1 MPGRKPLSSS
11 GPLLY
16 GLSVFVRRMVRR
28 LRWSFGNERWA
39 LCGSI
44 DPLPELVVAHRSI
57 LIRKLEGTD
66 LRLQSNKTASL
77 GIAAP
82 LVDGTILEPGETF
95 SFWRLVGRP
104 TAGGGFPPGLQL
116 SFGRMVAM
124 TGGGLCQMSNLL
136 HWMVLHTPL
145 EVTER
150 HRHSFDPFPDY
161 RRTVPFGTGAT
172 VFYNYLDLC
181 FRNGTEQRFQVRVG
195 LDDEYLTGE
204 IRCEA
209 PLPEVCRIEERDHRF
224 VRRKGVVY
232 RENRL
237 WRVRMDPK
245 TSRTIDETLIMEN
258 CVAVS
263 YDADAVPGL
272 KVEEED

>member
-16 GLSVFVRRMVRR
+16 GLSVFARRLARR
-28 LRWSFGNERWA
+28 LRWCFGSERWA
-39 LCGSI
+39 VGGSSGV
-44 DPLPELVVAHRSI
+44 LPELVVSHRSV
-57 LIRKLEGTD
+57 LMRRLEGTD
-66 LRLQSNKTASL
+66 QQLQRNKTISL
-77 GIAAP
+77 GIAAS
-82 LVDGTILEPGETF
+82 LVDGTVLEPGETF
-95 SFWRLVGRP
+95 SFWRIVGKP
-104 TAGGGFPPGLQL
+104 TVRRGFLPGLQL

-181 FRNGTEQRFQVRVG
+181 FRNDTEQRFQVRVG
-195 LDDEYLTGE
+195 VDGEYLTGE
-204 IRCEA
+204 MRCES
-209 PLPEVCRIEERDHRF
+209 PLREVYRIEERDHRF
-224 VRRKGVVY
+224 VRRKGVLY

-237 WRVRMDPK
+237 WRVREDPDTFRAMDEK
-245 TSRTIDETLIMEN
+245 LIMEN
-258 CVAVS
+258 CAAVS
-263 YDADAVPGL
+263 YDADYLQGV